1 MIIKLKSGAVAEVSN
16 PVEQKVVK
24 SDGSTGWIL
33 AFSIYSPMTSTMAD
47 EIFTEENIT
56 ELAMLDEEEKTEQL
70 ITGYEKISSLII
82 RYANGSGAR
91 TDVQITKG
99 L

>member
-1 MIIKLKSGAVAEVSN
+1 MTIKLKNGASVEVSN
-16 PVEQKVVK
+16 PMEQKVVK

-33 AFSIYSPMTSTMAD
+33 AFSVHSTMTSTMAD
-47 EIFTEENIT
+47 EIFTEDNIT
-56 ELAMLDEEEKTEQL
+56 ELVMLDEGGTEQL
-70 ITGYEKISSLII
+70 ITGYEKVSSLII